1 MPDTAYQIDYYQQED
16 GVVPFNEWL
25 NGLRDATAVARVRIR
40 LSRLR
45 LGLFGLVK
53 PLGDGIT
60 EVKIDYGP
68 GYRVYYAI
76 SGNKVIL
83 LLSGGDKTTQ
93 RKDIATAKRYWKNYK
108 GE

>member
-1 MPDTAYQIDYYQQED
+1 MPETAYQIKYYQQED
-16 GVVPFNEWL
+16 GSVPFNEWL
-25 NGLRDATAVARVRIR
+25 DGLRDATAVARVRIR

-45 LGLFGLVK
+45 LGLFGVVK
-53 PLGDGIT
+53 PLGEGVV

-68 GYRVYYAI
+68 GYRVYYAL

-83 LLSGGDKTTQ
+83 LLIGGDKSTQ
-93 RKDIATAKRYWKNYK
+93 RKDVSTAKRYWKNYQ

>member
-1 MPDTAYQIDYYQQED
+1 MPDSLYKLEYYQQE
-16 GVVPFNEWL
+16 GGLVPFINWL
-25 NGLRDATAVARVRIR
+25 DRLPDATAVARVLIR

-45 LGLFGLVK
+45 LGLFGVVK
-53 PLGDGIT
+53 PLGDGIA

-76 SGNKVIL
+76 SGKKVIL
-83 LLSGGDKTTQ
+83 LLIGGDKSTQ
-93 RKDIATAKRYWKNYK
+93 RKDIAMAKRHWKNYQ